1 MYTKEDQLQIEQA
14 IVFLTKTL
22 EAADYNEK
30 PVLLHSIRISMHL
43 YNLGYNK
50 DMVISALF
58 HDLIEDSEVD
68 LKQMEEMFGVRVVQ
82 IVKNCTVDRTMS
94 DERQRYM
101 DSFQKAFE
109 DGYESLTVRAV
120 DLIDNSY
127 YYGKAKSQEAFSKLV
142 DKFNY
147 FVNLSKPKL
156 IDGKVWPLLIER
168 QKELNLEKY

>member
-1 MYTKEDQLQIEQA
+1 MYTREDQAQIEQA

-22 EAADYNEK
+22 QAANYNEK
-30 PVLLHSIRISMHL
+30 PVLLHSIRISMYL

-50 DMVISALF
+50 DIVISALF

-68 LKQMEEMFGVRVVQ
+68 MKQMEEMFGLRVVQ
-82 IVKNCTVDRTMS
+82 IVKNSTVDRTVI
-94 DERQRYM
+94 DERQRYV
-101 DSFQKAFE
+101 DSFQRAFE

-127 YYGKAKSQEAFSKLV
+127 YYHKAKSSEAFSKLV

-147 FVNLSKPKL
+147 FVNISKPKL
-156 IDGKVWPLLIER
+156 TEEKVWPKLLER
-168 QKELNLEKY
+168 QKEINSEKY